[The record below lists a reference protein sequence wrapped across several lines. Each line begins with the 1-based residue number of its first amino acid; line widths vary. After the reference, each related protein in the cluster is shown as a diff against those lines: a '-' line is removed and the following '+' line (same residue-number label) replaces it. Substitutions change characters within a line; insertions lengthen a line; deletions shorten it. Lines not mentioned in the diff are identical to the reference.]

1 MMIPEDKFQHALV
14 STISALVV
22 SAVFIFMEYYCL
34 IVGSM
39 FTAGL
44 GLGKEYGDKH
54 ATGNHWCWWD
64 LLADLIGIVIG
75 CGIAFL
81 FLRIK
86 YE

>member
-1 MMIPEDKFQHALV
+1 MIPEDKFQHALV
-14 STISALVV
+14 STVSALVV
-22 SAVFIFMEYYCL
+22 SSVFIFMEYYCL

-44 GLGKEYGDKH
+44 SLGSEYGDKH
-54 ATGNHWCWWD
+54 ATGNHWRMGN

>member
-1 MMIPEDKFQHALV
+1 MMIPEDKFLHALV
-14 STISALVV
+14 STISAFLV

-81 FLRIK
+81 LVRIK

>member
-1 MMIPEDKFQHALV
+1 MIPEDKFQHALV
-14 STISALVV
+14 STISAFVV
-22 SAVFIFMEYYCL
+22 SAVFIFMGYYCL

-44 GLGKEYGDKH
+44 GLGNEHGDKL
-54 ATGNHWCWWD
+54 ATGNRWCWWD
-64 LLADLIGIVIG
+64 LLADLIGVVIG

-81 FLRIK
+81 FLRIR